1 MGALFHESC
10 RRSIPCNPNRLID
23 LKQSITLSGV
33 GIAQFE
39 SAVKGLLVIYQMFEA
54 EVARTGNKLRP
65 WQTRRDSDDLVLH
78 FANRILTSRK
88 DAGEEEAV
96 DLESVIDPLNV
107 LRPLLRGEVHLQ
119 DNVVEYW
126 EQRLQGDG
134 TKSVRHVLGLCR
146 ADIDRTRTYAR
157 ITPDRLPLAGLVEVQ
172 VGFSAVRLGH
182 QEYVFLPKLR
192 AVCLL
197 ERQVELVCHDML
209 CCISFALMPS

>member
-1 MGALFHESC
+1 MPGLLRTYEYKDTWWKANYRRCARKGEYSIDVVGALFHESC
-10 RRSIPCNPNRLID
+10 RRSIPRNPNRLID

-96 DLESVIDPLNV
+96 DLESVIDPLNI

-126 EQRLQGDG
+126 EQRLQ
-134 TKSVRHVLGLCR
+134 
-146 ADIDRTRTYAR
+146 A
-157 ITPDRLPLAGLVEVQ
+157 
-172 VGFSAVRLGH
+172 
-182 QEYVFLPKLR
+182 
-192 AVCLL
+192 
-197 ERQVELVCHDML
+197 
-209 CCISFALMPS
+209 PSQFVTS

>member
-1 MGALFHESC
+1 M
-10 RRSIPCNPNRLID
+10 
-23 LKQSITLSGV
+23 

-126 EQRLQGDG
+126 
-134 TKSVRHVLGLCR
+134 
-146 ADIDRTRTYAR
+146 
-157 ITPDRLPLAGLVEVQ
+157 
-172 VGFSAVRLGH
+172 
-182 QEYVFLPKLR
+182 
-192 AVCLL
+192 
-197 ERQVELVCHDML
+197 
-209 CCISFALMPS
+209 